1 MTSQTDGGTQGI
13 DLDWDVYDSAGDKIG
28 KVDEVG
34 PNYVAVAKGLILPK
48 TIYVPTSAISGT
60 EQGRVYV
67 NVTKDQIENMGWD
80 EPDTATGSFG
90 QTAGGDSDYAQA
102 TQYAETGQYAETDRY
117 AETAPPA
124 TGTDSARV
132 QRVEEDLQAQKTT
145 AETGEVRVRKDV
157 TEEERTLEVPVARE
171 EVQVR
176 SRTVDRPATETDSTL
191 QEGGEI
197 RVPVRQEQVQV
208 TKEPRVVEELEIEKV
223 AREDTERVSDT
234 VRREQINVEDE
245 GQVRRVD

>member
-1 MTSQTDGGTQGI
+1 MTSQTEYGGVQGI
-13 DLDWDVYDSAGDKIG
+13 QPNWDVYDSAGDKIG
-28 KVDEVG
+28 NVAEVG
-34 PNYVAVAKGLILPK
+34 PNYVLFTKGFF
-48 TIYVPTSAISGT
+48 PTKEVYAPVSAIT
-60 EQGRVYV
+60 RADEGRVDL
-67 NVTKDQIENMGWD
+67 NVTKDELDAQGWD
-80 EPDTATGSFG
+80 QPPAESSSSEAEGLPSRG
-90 QTAGGDSDYAQA
+90 QGTDE
-102 TQYAETGQYAETDRY
+102 YAETTQYAETDRY